1 MFLQRVKELTVW
13 RPVWS
18 FRKKPW
24 GRPSKESLFSF
35 LVHWSATWRS
45 LSREKDKKQI
55 LRELNLPLDD
65 FPRQKPRK
73 LPKPSKKDHTVLK
86 ELGFLTYILGHQ
98 GRDYWGGKNVPFH
111 GQSGQKEIQEEI
123 IKCQLPKMKSWQIP
137 WGLRKMKRAYKITK
151 QSNVCPR

>member
-18 FRKKPW
+18 FRKKPR

-35 LVHWSATWRS
+35 LVHWNATWRS

-55 LRELNLPLDD
+55 LKELNLPLDD

-98 GRDYWGGKNVPFH
+98 GRDYWGGKKCSISWPIRAERNTGGNNKVPTPED
-111 GQSGQKEIQEEI
+111 EIMANP
-123 IKCQLPKMKSWQIP
+123 L
-137 WGLRKMKRAYKITK
+137 GLEKNEKGI
-151 QSNVCPR
+151 